1 MPHYERNVRFIL
13 FLILPILGFLLGWS
27 LSQKNTHTPAPA
39 VEVKI
44 DANQEELAQ
53 LLEEKPRR
61 PLFRRLTEPKDV
73 DLSILWE
80 SWNVL
85 EANFL
90 YKDDFDI
97 QSQVYGA
104 TKGIV
109 DSLDDPYTVF
119 MTPEETSSF
128 EESISG
134 EFEGIGAE
142 IAIRDNKL
150 TIISPLKGSPAEL
163 AGLRAGDIVYQIDT
177 EPTYGITIEEAVT
190 QIRGPKGEKVV
201 LTVLREGERKPV
213 DVTIVRDTIVI
224 ESVEWK
230 MEEGLAVV
238 SIAQFG
244 TEAESAFLEI
254 LPEIIQQRPEGM
266 IIDLRNNGGGLL
278 DVCLAIADEFFS
290 DQIVVKTSGRR
301 FGDTGSIRVDSGGA
315 FLEVPVVVL
324 VNKGSASASEI
335 FAGAVQDHNRGIL
348 LGEKT
353 FGKGSVQ
360 NVIPL
365 SDGSSLKVT
374 IAEWHTPTG
383 RSIHEE
389 GITPDEDIEMVF
401 EDLEEGKDP
410 VMDRAVELLTSEEYE
425 TVLAAKKAQSEV
437 DDIAEQ
443 ESIDEE
449 ILILEAV
456 EEEETFVI
464 PEEGDPTEE

>member
-27 LSQKNTHTPAPA
+27 LSQKNSHPQNGSG

-44 DANQEELAQ
+44 ETNQEDFAS

-61 PLFRRLTEPKDV
+61 PLFRRMTQPKDV

-80 SWNVL
+80 AWNVL

-90 YKDDFDI
+90 YKDNFKT
-97 QSQVYGA
+97 QAQVYGA

-119 MTPEETSSF
+119 MTPDETQSF
-128 EESISG
+128 EESITG

-142 IAIRDNKL
+142 IAIRDDKL
-150 TIISPLKGSPAEL
+150 TIVSPLKGSPSEL
-163 AGLRAGDIVYQIDT
+163 AGLRSGDIVYQID
-177 EPTYGITIEEAVT
+177 EDPTYGITIEEAVT
-190 QIRGPKGEKVV
+190 RIRGPKGEKVI
-201 LTVLREGERKPV
+201 LTVIREGERKPI
-213 DVTIVRDTIVI
+213 DITIVRDTIVI
-224 ESVEWK
+224 ESVEWEMNEK
-230 MEEGLAVV
+230 VAVV

-244 TEAESAFLEI
+244 TEAVSAFREI
-254 LPEIIQQRPEGM
+254 LPEMILQRPEGM
-266 IIDLRNNGGGLL
+266 VIDLRNNGGGLL
-278 DVCLAIADEFFS
+278 DVCLKIAEEFFA

-301 FGDTGSIRVDSGGA
+301 FGDTGSIRVNGGGA
-315 FLEVPVVVL
+315 FLEMPLVIL

-335 FAGAVQDHNRGIL
+335 FAGAVQDHDRGIV

-374 IAEWHTPTG
+374 IAEWHTPEG
-383 RSIHEE
+383 RSIHDE
-389 GITPDEDIEMVF
+389 GIAPDEDVEMTF
-401 EDLEEGKDP
+401 EDAEEDRDP
-410 VMDRAVELLTSEEYE
+410 VLDRAMELLTTEEYDQILE
-425 TVLAAKKAQSEV
+425 AKKAEEV
-437 DDIAEQ
+437 
-443 ESIDEE
+443 
-449 ILILEAV
+449 ILEEDYEA
-456 EEEETFVI
+456 ETFVL
-464 PEEGDPTEE
+464 PESSPESEEE